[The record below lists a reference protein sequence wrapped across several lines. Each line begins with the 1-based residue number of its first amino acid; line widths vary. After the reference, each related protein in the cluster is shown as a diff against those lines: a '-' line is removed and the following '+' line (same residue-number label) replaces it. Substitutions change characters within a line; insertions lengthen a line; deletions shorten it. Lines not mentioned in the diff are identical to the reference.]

1 MAAAVNFIGLGVMGR
16 PMARNL
22 ASAGFEVT
30 AFTRTDASRSR
41 ARGDGLTVVDDL
53 ADLPRD
59 PDFVV
64 TMLPDAPDVEA
75 VLFAADGPVARSS
88 EATLFIDMSTVSP
101 AAARSLAQRLGEQ
114 GRRSLDA
121 PVSGGEAGAVNG
133 VLAIMVGGE
142 AEDVAKA
149 QPLFEALGS
158 TVVHV
163 GGHGAGQVAKAAN
176 QLIVASNLAVLAE
189 ALVFVRRQGLDPAVV
204 VEAIRGGLAGSTV
217 IDRKAAAMIAG
228 DYSPGFRLALHDK
241 DLGIVEREA
250 AALGLP
256 LELTALVAGRIHGL
270 VEAGRGELDHGA
282 LYLAAAELAGE
293 ENLG

>member
-53 ADLPRD
+53 AELPRD

-142 AEDVAKA
+142 TEDVAA
-149 QPLFEALGS
+149 ARQLFEALGS
-158 TVVHV
+158 TIVHV
-163 GGHGAGQVAKAAN
+163 GGHGAGQVTKAAN
-176 QLIVASNLAVLAE
+176 QMIVASNLAVLAE
-189 ALVFVRRQGLDPAVV
+189 ALLFVRRQGLDPELVIA
-204 VEAIRGGLAGSTV
+204 AIRAGLAGSTV

-228 DYSPGFRLALHDK
+228 DYTPGFRLALHDK
-241 DLGIVEREA
+241 DLGFVEREA

-256 LELTALVAGRIHGL
+256 LELTALVTERIHAL
-270 VEAGRGELDHGA
+270 VDSGRGELDHTA

-293 ENLG
+293 DAR

>member
-1 MAAAVNFIGLGVMGR
+1 MAAVVNVIGLGVMGR

-22 ASAGFEVT
+22 VKAGFEVT
-30 AFTRTDASRSR
+30 GFSRTAASRDR
-41 ARGDGLTVVDDL
+41 ARGDGLRVVDEL
-53 ADLPRD
+53 AGLPRK

-75 VLFAADGPVARSS
+75 VLFAEDGPAARSS
-88 EATLFIDMSTVSP
+88 EATLFVDMSTISP
-101 AAARSLAQRLGEQ
+101 AAARSIAGKLGEQ

-142 AEDVAKA
+142 AEDVAQA
-149 QPLFEALGS
+149 QPLFAALGS
-158 TVVHV
+158 TIVHV

-176 QLIVASNLAVLAE
+176 QIIVASNLAALAE
-189 ALVFVRRQGLDPAVV
+189 ALLFVRRQGLDPTVV

-228 DYSPGFRLALHDK
+228 DYTPGFRLALHDK

-256 LELTALVAGRIHGL
+256 LELTALVTGRIHAL
-270 VEAGRGELDHGA
+270 VEAGHGDLDHGA
-282 LYLAAAELAGE
+282 LYLAAAEFAGE
-293 ENLG
+293 NPR